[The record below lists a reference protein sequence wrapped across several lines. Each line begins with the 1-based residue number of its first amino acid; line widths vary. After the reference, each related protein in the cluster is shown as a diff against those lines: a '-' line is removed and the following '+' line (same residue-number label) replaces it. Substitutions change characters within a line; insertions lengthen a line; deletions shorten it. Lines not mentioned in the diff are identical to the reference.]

1 MNFIITI
8 LLWLNTLLWLSVG
21 LTPLAI
27 LGLVLQ
33 IIWLLILI
41 KEGF

>member
-21 LTPLAI
+21 LTPLVI

-41 KEGF
+41 KEGL